1 MGLPTFPVDVARI
14 GMICCWYIISVVP
27 TSALIGFL
35 VDVEIAIFVT
45 VAELEKPK
53 SILTIESHK
62 RSMLTQK
69 ASACAIAQKYYTI
82 IGGLDG
88 NKLSIES
95 FWLNVD
101 KED

>member
-1 MGLPTFPVDVARI
+1 MSTFPVDVARI
-14 GMICCWYIISVVP
+14 GMFCRWFITSIVP
-27 TSALIGFL
+27 KSALIGFL
-35 VDVEIAIFVT
+35 ANVEIAILVT
-45 VAELEKPK
+45 VAALEKPK

-69 ASACAIAQKYYTI
+69 ASACALTQKHYTI
-82 IGGLDG
+82 IGSIDG
-88 NKLSIES
+88 NKLSIEF